1 MADFSMYHNLGDGAV
16 PEDERLKSQIRTEPA
31 APQFVPPVA
40 QQPAGYMQ
48 SGGAVLSPQQQA
60 YQQQQHGFAQSP
72 PYPSP
77 SAGYP
82 SPQGYPQSPAAMQ
95 PGMHGLTAQMGG
107 LGIAAGGP
115 APPPGGSVRA
125 HKKKDRHAYHDIGA
139 PAGSSQAF
147 NGMPPGSAQQPSQF
161 LNQQS
166 PQVPS
171 PYGGFTS
178 SQPQPQPGASG
189 SVGDGSVPAQ
199 GKVDPEQIPSVPRS
213 RDIPAQYYLEH
224 TYPTMERH
232 VPPPSTVPFVAHDQ
246 GNSSP
251 KFARLTI
258 NNIPSTSESLAST
271 SLPLG
276 LLLQP
281 LAPLDDTEQPVP
293 VLDFGDSGPPRCRRC
308 RAYINPFMTFRSGGN
323 KFICN
328 MCTFPNEV
336 SPEYYA
342 PLDPSGIR
350 VDRIQRPELMQGTVE
365 FLVPKEYW
373 SKEPVALRWLFL
385 LDVSQEAVSRGFLEA
400 CCDGLLSALY
410 GTGDD
415 KEEAEPGTTEYDEG
429 KSNMKLPKGSK
440 IGIITFDKEVH
451 FYNLSPQLEQAQMIV
466 MPDLE
471 DPFVPLSEGLFAD
484 PYESK
489 HVISSLLTQIPTLFS
504 FVKNPEPALL
514 PTLNS
519 ALSALEPTG
528 GKIVCSLS
536 SLPTWGPG
544 RLFMR
549 DQGKGPGTDAE
560 RKLFTTEHVEWKK
573 TATKSADAGVGIDFF
588 IAAGGGTYMDIATI
602 GHVSAVSGGETF
614 FYPNFHA
621 PRDVQKLSGEISHS
635 ITRETGYQALLKVRC
650 SNGLQISS
658 YHGNFLQHTFA
669 SDLEMGSID
678 ADKAFGIM
686 FSYDGKLDAKLDA
699 HFQAALLYTTGNGQR
714 RVRCINIVAAVN
726 DGGMETMKSL
736 DQDAIVSIL
745 AKEAASKVPDKSLT
759 EIRAGLTEKSIDIL
773 ASYRKNFSLSHPPG
787 QLVLPE
793 YIQEFSMYMLSL
805 LKSRAFKGGH
815 EPSDRRIHD
824 VRMLR
829 SFGCRELSLYLY
841 PRIIPV
847 HNLDPKDGFSN
858 EHGQLQVPPTQRASF
873 SKIED
878 GGVYIVE
885 NGQICIL
892 WIHALVSPNLLEDL
906 FGPGHTTLKSLDA
919 NTSSIPVL
927 ETQLNAQVRNILQYL
942 SGIRGSKA
950 MTVQLARQGIDGSEY
965 EFARL
970 LLEDRNNEAQSYV
983 DWLVHL
989 HRQINIELGG
999 HRKKDDGSTV
1009 TGAVGAGVESTLSGL
1024 AGLRPPYW

>member
-1 MADFSMYHNLGDGAV
+1 MTDFSMYHNLGDGAV
-16 PEDERLKSQIRTEPA
+16 PDDERMKSQIRTEPA

-40 QQPAGYMQ
+40 QPPSGYMQ
-48 SGGAVLSPQQQA
+48 SGGAPQQA
-60 YQQQQHGFAQSP
+60 YQHPHGFTQSS
-72 PYPSP
+72 PYPPS

-82 SPQGYPQSPAAMQ
+82 SPQGNVQSSADMQ
-95 PGMHGLTAQMGG
+95 SGMHNLTAQMGA
-107 LGIAAGGP
+107 LGVAGGG
-115 APPPGGSVRA
+115 PPSSAGGTTRA
-125 HKKKDRHAYHDIGA
+125 HKKKDRHAYHEFGA

-147 NGMPPGSAQQPSQF
+147 NGMPPGSTQQPSQF

-166 PQVPS
+166 PQVAP
-171 PYGGFTS
+171 PHGGFGSPQVQQQRNS
-178 SQPQPQPGASG
+178 SV
-189 SVGDGSVPAQ
+189 VGDGSVPTQ
-199 GKVDPEQIPSVPRS
+199 GRVDPEQIPSVPRS
-213 RDIPAQYYLEH
+213 RDVPAQYYLEH

-251 KFARLTI
+251 RFARLTI
-258 NNIPSTSESLAST
+258 NNIPSTAEALAST

-276 LLLQP
+276 LILQP
-281 LAPLDDTEQPVP
+281 LAPLDEAEQPVP

-336 SPEYYA
+336 APEYYA
-342 PLDPSGIR
+342 PLDPSGR
-350 VDRIQRPELMQGTVE
+350 H
-365 FLVPKEYW
+365 
-373 SKEPVALRWLFL
+373 
-385 LDVSQEAVSRGFLEA
+385 AVMA
-400 CCDGLLSALY
+400 CCLPSTEQTAMERNL
-410 GTGDD
+410 
-415 KEEAEPGTTEYDEG
+415 KESTR
-429 KSNMKLPKGSK
+429 GSK

-504 FVKNPEPALL
+504 FIKYPEPALL

-519 ALSALEPTG
+519 ALSALESTG

-536 SLPTWGPG
+536 CLPTWGPG

-549 DQGKGPGTDAE
+549 DQGMGPGTDAE

-573 TATKSADAGVGIDFF
+573 TATKAAETGIGVDFF

-602 GHVSAVSGGETF
+602 GHVSAVAGGEMF

-621 PRDVQKLSGEISHS
+621 PRDIQKLSKEICHS

-686 FSYDGKLDAKLDA
+686 FTYDGKLDPKLDA
-699 HFQAALLYTTGNGQR
+699 HFQAALLYTAGNGQR
-714 RVRCINIVAAVN
+714 RVRCINIVAGVN
-726 DGGMETMKSL
+726 D
-736 DQDAIVSIL
+736 
-745 AKEAASKVPDKSLT
+745 AASKVPEKALS
-759 EIRAGLTEKSIDIL
+759 EIRASLTEKSIDIL

-841 PRIIPV
+841 PRIIPI

-858 EHGQLQVPPTQRASF
+858 EHGQLQVPPSQRASF

-906 FGPGHTTLKSLDA
+906 FGPGYNSLKSLDP
-919 NTSSIPVL
+919 NTSTIPVL

-942 SGIRGSKA
+942 STVRGSKA
-950 MTVQLARQGIDGSEY
+950 MTIQLARQGIDGSEY
-965 EFARL
+965 EFARM

-999 HRKKDDGSTV
+999 HRKKEDGSV
-1009 TGAVGAGVESTLSGL
+1009 AGAVGAGVESTLSGL
-1024 AGLRPPYW
+1024 AGLRPSYW